1 MSYLRKSPFRV
12 RPEIALHFLIHLLL
26 KMPSLKLYVAHKC
39 NWRQH
44 WLNLNISRKNKNYP
58 LSLSKKKN
66 KAQHGHSPGIIFI

>member
-1 MSYLRKSPFRV
+1 MSYLRKSPFKV

-44 WLNLNISRKNKNYP
+44 WLNLNISRKTKITRCLYQRRKIKHNMDTP
-58 LSLSKKKN
+58 LV
-66 KAQHGHSPGIIFI
+66 

>member
-1 MSYLRKSPFRV
+1 MSYLRKSPFKV

-44 WLNLNISRKNKNYP
+44 WLNLNIYLEKQKLP
-58 LSLSKKKN
+58 VV
-66 KAQHGHSPGIIFI
+66 FIKEEK